1 MGWWLKNIT
10 MSVLHYFSNNPNK
23 RAKFIF
29 NFIAP
34 IYKIADKALVK
45 NYQKTIDI
53 LDNELSIKNKTVLD
67 IGTGTGAWATTYK
80 IKNAKNITGV
90 DFADKMLNI
99 SKQKH
104 PEIHFEKADAENL
117 INFKDN
123 SFDIVTASYVLHGV
137 KQERRKTILKEMQ
150 RVSAQYIVL
159 HDFVGKTPIFI
170 RFLEFMEKS
179 DYKFFK
185 QNICNEL
192 NSIFSSTK
200 KIKIDKGSGLYI
212 CYK

>member
-1 MGWWLKNIT
+1 M
-10 MSVLHYFSNNPNK
+10 
-23 RAKFIF
+23 
-29 NFIAP
+29 
-34 IYKIADKALVK
+34 ADKALVK
-45 NYQKTIDI
+45 NYRKSIDI
-53 LDNELSIKNKTVLD
+53 LDNELSINNKTVLD
-67 IGTGTGAWATTYK
+67 LGTGTGAWAATYK

-90 DFADKMLNI
+90 DFADKMLNV

-104 PEIHFEKADAENL
+104 PKINFEKADAENL
-117 INFKDN
+117 KNFKDN

-137 KQERRKTILKEMQ
+137 KKERRKAILKEMQ
-150 RVSAQYIVL
+150 RVSSQYIVL
-159 HDFVGKTPIFI
+159 NDFVGKTPIFV

-185 QNICNEL
+185 KNICNEL

-200 KIKIDKGSGLYI
+200 KIEVDKGSGLYI